1 MQKFDQK
8 ILDGISRELDS
19 LDVDSYLLRN
29 HKKLYVLCNECD
41 DVLVFSEDTLGPK
54 RYVPVT
60 ASIYLTKE
68 YFKSINR
75 KYSRKLV
82 KDILCRK
89 IQTGNELSAKFF
101 LYQNRNFR
109 VITSND
115 LTLMDSYILVH
126 EYTHR
131 LAIKNLKK
139 YRKNPL
145 HKVSS
150 EIIATLNEMDY
161 LDFLRENGFSEYDLE
176 LIKDYHRSHFREEI
190 AAFLF
195 TEPLFDSYST
205 YGKLTPE
212 IMNQLL
218 DYPYYENIED
228 VNYELEFIGK
238 NLGKIKEYLDY
249 VHPVATMIASHFHQ
263 QGIERKEL
271 GQMIDQI
278 SLNRSEYVF
287 PKVSQEQLVD
297 AVQKEFV
304 LKKK

>member
-8 ILDGISRELDS
+8 ILDDLSRELDS

-29 HKKLYVLCNECD
+29 HKKLYSLCNECD
-41 DVLVFSEDTLGPK
+41 EVLSFSEDTLGPK

-60 ASIYLTKE
+60 SSIYLTKE

-82 KDILCRK
+82 KDILCKK
-89 IQTGNELSAKFF
+89 IETGRELPAKFI
-101 LYQNRNFR
+101 LYKNRDFR
-109 VITSND
+109 IITSND

-131 LAIKNLKK
+131 LAIKNLK
-139 YRKNPL
+139 RHGKNPL
-145 HKVSS
+145 HEVSS
-150 EIIATLNEMDY
+150 EIIAMLNEMDY
-161 LDFLRENGFSEYDLE
+161 LDFLRENGVSEYDLE
-176 LIKDYHRSHFREEI
+176 LIKDYRKSHFREEI
-190 AAFLF
+190 ATFLF
-195 TEPLFDSYST
+195 TEPLLDSYST

-228 VNYELEFIGK
+228 VSYELEFIGK
-238 NLGKIKEYLDY
+238 HPGKIKEYLDY

-263 QGIERKEL
+263 QGIQRDKL

-278 SLNRSEYVF
+278 SLNHGEYVF

-304 LKKK
+304 LKK